1 MTASKEKIETI
12 FSRGAQHPQIF
23 GLRCTNKLNY
33 SRIMNDDEIT
43 IVGGDAIFF
52 GDNQQQSQ
60 SNGYTPI
67 KPSLNPRSK
76 LPANNATNKG
86 VFVPQYREST
96 NFIPKTTPTT
106 PYVPHVP
113 KVSSQTPYTPYVPHV
128 PNTFVPET
136 NFNTSSHTQP
146 QQHQT
151 SFIPT
156 PEIPQQQQ
164 QNSPFI
170 PNMNTNTPFVPVMP
184 LRQQTSSS
192 SNMNIGNGM
201 ANNDPLN
208 FNKVP
213 EVLKRKKRNF
223 KTSQIIIS
231 IKFEKKMNSHIVL
244 NASIFLFSSFT
255 YEIIIIII
263 IFL

>member
-1 MTASKEKIETI
+1 
-12 FSRGAQHPQIF
+12 
-23 GLRCTNKLNY
+23 
-33 SRIMNDDEIT
+33 MNDDEIT
-43 IVGGDAIFF
+43 IVGGDSIFF
-52 GDNQQQSQ
+52 GDNQQSQ
-60 SNGYTPI
+60 STGYTPI

-76 LPANNATNKG
+76 LPANTATNKG
-86 VFVPQYREST
+86 VFVPQYRETT

-128 PNTFVPET
+128 PHVQNTFVPET
-136 NFNTSSHTQP
+136 NFNTSNTQQ

-156 PEIPQQQQ
+156 PETHQQQQ

-170 PNMNTNTPFVPVMP
+170 PNMNAQNTPFVPVMP
-184 LRQQTSSS
+184 LRQQTPS
-192 SNMNIGNGM
+192 NIGNGM

-213 EVLKRKKRNF
+213 EVLNVEE
-223 KTSQIIIS
+223 TSISQIISITIS
-231 IKFEKKMNSHIVL
+231 KKD
-244 NASIFLFSSFT
+244 
-255 YEIIIIII
+255 E
-263 IFL
+263 

>member
-1 MTASKEKIETI
+1 
-12 FSRGAQHPQIF
+12 
-23 GLRCTNKLNY
+23 
-33 SRIMNDDEIT
+33 MNDDEIT

-156 PEIPQQQQ
+156 PEIPHQQQQ

-231 IKFEKKMNSHIVL
+231 INSKKDELAYCFESINFFILLIHI
-244 NASIFLFSSFT
+244 
-255 YEIIIIII
+255 
-263 IFL
+263 